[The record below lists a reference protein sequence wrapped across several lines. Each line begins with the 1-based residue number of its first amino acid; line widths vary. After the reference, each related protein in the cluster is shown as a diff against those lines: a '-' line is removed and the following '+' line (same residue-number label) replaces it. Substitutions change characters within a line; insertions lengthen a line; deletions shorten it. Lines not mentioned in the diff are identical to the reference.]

1 MLSKTVFRFR
11 AADSRCPRHKQE
23 LGLDWSSLR
32 DEKNCCLFVRP
43 NDAVGSG
50 GGR

>member
-11 AADSRCPRHKQE
+11 AAGWRCPRHEQE
-23 LGLDWSSLR
+23 LGLDWSSFR

-43 NDAVGSG
+43 NAAVGSVG
-50 GGR
+50 G